1 MFCKTRISVLN
12 EFSES
17 NRCIT
22 QMFVIYVSKYAFFA
36 STHIQRV
43 FTELQL
49 DYGTNIILG
58 INWQYSLEYSQ
69 I

>member
-1 MFCKTRISVLN
+1 MFCKKCISVLN
-12 EFSES
+12 EFLES
-17 NRCIT
+17 NRRIS

-36 STHIQRV
+36 STNIQSV

-58 INWQYSLEYSQ
+58 INWQYF
-69 I
+69 